1 MSQIYFANHFH
12 ITKSFCKSFSCYKII
27 FMSQNHFVKWFNQM
41 IFQFT
46 KLLYK
51 CFYVKSFLTFFK
63 LYTGCK
69 IQYINEI
76 IVKLLQ
82 RNQILIYYNFGKVI
96 EIIFEI
102 FFQYLGQEYSN
113 IMVSDDSGYLY
124 CLIYPQGM

>member
-1 MSQIYFANHFH
+1 
-12 ITKSFCKSFSCYKII
+12 
-27 FMSQNHFVKWFNQM
+27 MSQNHFVKWFNQM

-102 FFQYLGQEYSN
+102 SFQYLWARILKYNGIWWLRVSILLN
-113 IMVSDDSGYLY
+113 IPPGHVNSYRSSREMWPIIIWYKGS
-124 CLIYPQGM
+124 IIAW